1 MIKHHTPI
9 LLFLFICFSCKNKQ
23 EKNTPLEEKI
33 TESVYASGIVKSKNQ
48 YQVFS
53 TVNGLIANML
63 VTEGDIVTKGQPIIN
78 LVNTAAQLNE
88 DNAIISANYLSA
100 QTNVERLNELK
111 INIDVAKTKME
122 NDALILQRQT
132 NLWNE
137 QIGTKNDLDLK
148 ELAAK
153 TSANAYQAAK
163 LKYIQLQ
170 KQISFQEKQA
180 TNQLQISQNTSND
193 FTIKSD
199 VSGKVYTLLKK
210 KGELVT
216 TQTPVALIGD
226 ATAYFLELQVDE
238 YDIAKMKLGQQILL
252 NMDSYKG
259 QVFEATVSKIYPY
272 MNERSKSFTIEAMF
286 TKQPPSLYPNLTCEA
301 NIIIQQKEKAITI
314 PRNYLLAGDSVI
326 LENKEKKKVVV
337 GLKDYQKVEIVSG
350 LTVKDIILKPL

>member
-1 MIKHHTPI
+1 MIKHCAPI
-9 LLFLFICFSCKNKQ
+9 LLILFICVSCKNKQ
-23 EKNTPLEEKI
+23 EKTIPIEEKI

-63 VTEGDIVTKGQPIIN
+63 VTEGDIVTKGQPIVK

-100 QTNVERLNELK
+100 QTNGERLKELK
-111 INIDVAKTKME
+111 INIDIAKTKMTH
-122 NDALILQRQT
+122 DALLLQRQT

-153 TSANAYQAAK
+153 TSENTYEAAE

-180 TNQLQISQNTSND
+180 TKQLQISQHTSSD
-193 FTIKSD
+193 FTIKSE

-210 KGELVT
+210 KGEFVT

-252 NMDSYKG
+252 SMDSYKRS
-259 QVFEATVSKIYPY
+259 VFEATVSKIYPY

-286 TKQPPSLYPNLTCEA
+286 TKQPPLLYPNLTCEA

-314 PRNYLLAGDSVI
+314 PRNYLLEGDSVI
-326 LENKEKKKVVV
+326 LENKEKKKLVV
-337 GLKDYQKVEIVSG
+337 GLKDYQKVEIISG
-350 LTVKDIILKPL
+350 LTIKDIILKPL